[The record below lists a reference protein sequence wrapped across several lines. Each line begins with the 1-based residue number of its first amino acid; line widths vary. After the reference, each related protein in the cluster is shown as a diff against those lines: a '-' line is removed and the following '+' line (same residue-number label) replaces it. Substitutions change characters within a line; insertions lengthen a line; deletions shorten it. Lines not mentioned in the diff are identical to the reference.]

1 MKSYTEQAVVLGLLT
16 VLGATGELWSAV
28 AAAGTVLLAGL
39 VVGLVECLGRG
50 LPRIGAAWDGSVRW
64 GVLTGAGF
72 AVSWL
77 CGAVAPFYVPLP
89 ESVARW
95 IQWSGLTPIVLVAAA
110 RPARETV
117 RLLGVF
123 LCVVLI
129 TAAIREGFGN
139 GTLGGRLTPM
149 GFITPSAIFRT
160 PVGAFLL
167 AGAWVLAAR
176 CRLRRRMDGEELN
189 LA

>member
-1 MKSYTEQAVVLGLLT
+1 MKTYTEQAVVLGLLT

-39 VVGLVECLGRG
+39 AVGLAERLGRG
-50 LPRIGAAWDGSVRW
+50 LPLIGAAWEGSVRW
-64 GVLTGAGF
+64 GVLTGVGF

-77 CGAVAPFYVPLP
+77 CGATAPFVLPLP
-89 ESVARW
+89 ASVARW
-95 IQWSGLTPIVLVAAA
+95 IQWSGLTPIVLVAAV
-110 RPARETV
+110 RPVRETV
-117 RLLGVF
+117 RLWGVF
-123 LCVVLI
+123 LCVMLL

-139 GTLGGRLTPM
+139 GTLGGRLAPM
-149 GFITPSAIFRT
+149 GFVTPSSIFRT

-176 CRLRRRMDGEELN
+176 CRMRRHMDGEALN